1 MIESINAYIYLSKG
15 AVIVVVFI
23 AIFISTTNRD
33 NSDELHVP
41 LGLRICQAMS
51 SFSTIQSIWS
61 MMCNTCI

>member
-23 AIFISTTNRD
+23 AIFITTTNRD
-33 NSDELHVP
+33 NSDELP
-41 LGLRICQAMS
+41 LGLRICQTMS

>member
-23 AIFISTTNRD
+23 AIFITTTNRD
-33 NSDELHVP
+33 NSDELP

-51 SFSTIQSIWS
+51 SFSTIQSIWN